1 MKNLQIIVSVKN
13 LNGNSFVGVRNYT
26 NSANEVTNQVFVVGI
41 NYANMLK
48 NDLKKMKE
56 ISTLR
61 KVVKMFSKHDKI
73 LIKTAYNE
81 IISSLE
87 KRMMS
92 EKEKQKLF
100 LLGDKVMNYSNG
112 QKGAYTPIAKGLKAK
127 ENNLYIYGLCV
138 RRTVKIKGVYKTTKR
153 REKTIVKS
161 KMKFFAELSE
171 AKFKIFKVG
180 NISELKIQGITI

>member
-1 MKNLQIIVSVKN
+1 MSIQIIIKVKKI
-13 LNGNSFVGVRNYT
+13 NGTSFVGVRNYT
-26 NSANEVTNQVFVVGI
+26 NKYGEVSNQTFVVGI

-48 NDLKKMKE
+48 KDLQKMKE

-61 KVVKMFSKHDKI
+61 KVVKMFSKHDKK
-73 LIKTAYNE
+73 LVKTAYNE

-92 EKEKQKLF
+92 EEEKQKLF
-100 LLGDKVMNYSNG
+100 LSGDKVMNYSNG

-127 ENNLYIYGLCV
+127 DNQLYIYGLCV
-138 RRTVKIKGVYKTTKR
+138 RRTVKIKGVYKPTKR

-161 KMKFFAELSE
+161 KMKYFSNLSE
-171 AKFKIFKVG
+171 KKFKIFKVG